1 MNGYAA
7 DGAMAACEA
16 CGEPAFDDE
25 AYCEA
30 CGAALPATG
39 HPSAPAAGGGH
50 AAAGR
55 PAAAG
60 AWEGGWEG
68 GDPWSA
74 ATTLTRPGT
83 ASAAP
88 PVVTVNPPAAPPG
101 PRPRVAATRPA
112 PEEGPR
118 RELVDGPVAA
128 ITDRGS
134 THWRNEDAVA
144 VRWIG
149 GPGGGFVMVAC
160 DGVSVSQDPHL
171 VSQAAVDTAVLV
183 LGGAVAAGADL
194 SQAMVEA
201 TAAAQ
206 RAASAV
212 PHDPSLDVGPGAC
225 TFVAVAVR
233 DGQAAFASVG
243 DSRAYWLDAGGAVQ
257 IGHDDSLAAE
267 LVATGRFSHRQA
279 MASPGS
285 HALTKWLGS
294 DSIDAR
300 PTLTHL
306 QLPGPGLVLLATDGL
321 WNYAPDPQDIALLV
335 GPVGSESTLS
345 LARRLASFA
354 EASGGAD
361 NITVAVGPVGL
372 ALDHRPGAEVR

>member
-1 MNGYAA
+1 VSGHPQIAV
-7 DGAMAACEA
+7 CEA
-16 CGEPAFDDE
+16 CGEPAFAGE
-25 AYCEA
+25 QYCEA
-30 CGAALPATG
+30 CGTALPVAARRAAPEPPTVE
-39 HPSAPAAGGGH
+39 PAAW
-50 AAAGR
+50 AS
-55 PAAAG
+55 
-60 AWEGGWEG
+60 
-68 GDPWSA
+68 DPWYT

-83 ASAAP
+83 TPATATAPATTAPGYDLVVPHAP
-88 PVVTVNPPAAPPG
+88 PAG
-101 PRPRVAATRPA
+101 
-112 PEEGPR
+112 EGNR
-118 RELVDGPVAA
+118 REVVDGPVAA
-128 ITDRGS
+128 VTDRGS
-134 THWRNEDAVA
+134 KHWRNEDAVA

-149 GPGGGFVMVAC
+149 GTGGGFVMVAC

-171 VSQAAVDTAVLV
+171 VSRAAVETAVLV

-194 SQAMVEA
+194 AHAMVEA

-212 PHDPSLDVGPGAC
+212 PHDPAGELGPGAC

-233 DGQAAFASVG
+233 DGEAAFASVG

-257 IGHDDSLAAE
+257 IGADDSLAAE

-285 HALTKWLGS
+285 HALTKWLGL
-294 DSIDAR
+294 DSMDAQ
-300 PTLTHL
+300 PTLTHIR
-306 QLPGPGLVLLATDGL
+306 LPGPGLVLLATDGL
-321 WNYAPDPQDIALLV
+321 WNYAPDPGDIALLV
-335 GPVGSESTLS
+335 GPVGSEPPLS

-372 ALDHRPGAEVR
+372 PLDHRPGQEVR

>member
-1 MNGYAA
+1 MSGPF
-7 DGAMAACEA
+7 DMAACGT
-16 CGEPAFDDE
+16 CGEPAFAGE

-30 CGAALPATG
+30 CGAALPDATRQ
-39 HPSAPAAGGGH
+39 AAGQASPYPTETAGS
-50 AAAGR
+50 AA
-55 PAAAG
+55 
-60 AWEGGWEG
+60 
-68 GDPWSA
+68 DPWST

-83 ASAAP
+83 ASALRGDLP
-88 PVVTVNPPAAPPG
+88 GGSGNGGGHGHGPSNGPGRGNGHEVV
-101 PRPRVAATRPA
+101 VAGHPQADAGQRH
-112 PEEGPR
+112 
-118 RELVDGPVAA
+118 ELVDGPLAA

-134 THWRNEDAVA
+134 SHWRNEDAVA

-149 GPGGGFVMVAC
+149 GPGQGFVMVAC
-160 DGVSVSQDPHL
+160 DGVSVSQEPQL
-171 VSQAAVDTAVLV
+171 VSKAAVDTAVLV

-194 SQAMVEA
+194 GQAMAEA
-201 TAAAQ
+201 AAAAQ

-212 PHDPSLDVGPGAC
+212 PHDPTLDVGPGAC

-243 DSRAYWLDAGGAVQ
+243 DSRAYWLDANGAAQ
-257 IGHDDSLAAE
+257 IGSDHSLAAE

-285 HALTKWLGS
+285 HAITKWLGS
-294 DSIDAR
+294 DSIDAQ
-300 PTLTHL
+300 PTLTHF

-321 WNYAPDPQDIALLV
+321 WNYAPDPADIALLV

-361 NITVAVGPVGL
+361 NITVAIGPVGL
-372 ALDHRPGAEVR
+372 ALDHQLGQEAR